1 MILRVARH
9 RHARLCIG
17 VTLWKCSVESW
28 LGNLLG
34 KKDRRVL
41 LCVHIHHTQAFSD
54 RGVLVDPAFS
64 VPGNLVD
71 RLDILAD
78 LLPAPSSGNLGWE
91 AVGRPTAGQVL
102 GSTWSAGNNIY

>member
-1 MILRVARH
+1 MILRVAGY
-9 RHARLCIG
+9 RHARLSIG
-17 VTLWKCSVESW
+17 ITLWKCFVESW
-28 LGNLLG
+28 LGDLLG

-41 LCVHIHHTQAFSD
+41 RCVHIHHTKAFSD

-71 RLDILAD
+71 RLGILAD

-91 AVGRPTAGQVL
+91 AVGRPAAGQVL
-102 GSTWSAGNNIY
+102 RSTWSAGNR